1 MCRTKGVEC
10 WHAVAC
16 KQKMQPRP
24 TPPAREEQKMQPRP
38 TPPAGKRWESYADY
52 LMRLDVPD
60 ALRAEHIRMRGAKQG
75 PAFEK
80 VVDTCT
86 ATARGRETL
95 VCLETHYSPDAPTF
109 DATWER
115 VFRKLFGAADLEA
128 LAAKTRCSKKKLLR
142 LLVDEARAPDLQL
155 LAVKHV
161 SAAPKIPRDA
171 VPAAIAAARDID
183 RREHGGYFAR
193 LAAALGCA
201 NATSALR
208 LS

>member
-1 MCRTKGVEC
+1 MGAAPGVVRRLLDAARRPGRAPRRAHS
-10 WHAVAC
+10 HARR
-16 KQKMQPRP
+16 PRP
-24 TPPAREEQKMQPRP
+24 F
-38 TPPAGKRWESYADY
+38 
-52 LMRLDVPD
+52 
-60 ALRAEHIRMRGAKQG
+60 ALFWGGIRVGGRRGCKQG

-115 VFRKLFGAADLEA
+115 VFRILFGVADLEA

-171 VPAAIAAARDID
+171 VPAALAAARDID

-201 NATSALR
+201 NATSGSR